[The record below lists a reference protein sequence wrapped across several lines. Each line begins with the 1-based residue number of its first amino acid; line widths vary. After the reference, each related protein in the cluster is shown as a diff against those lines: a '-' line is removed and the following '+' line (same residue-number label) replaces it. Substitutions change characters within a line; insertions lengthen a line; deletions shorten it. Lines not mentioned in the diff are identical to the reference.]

1 MDKLTIAALFAAG
14 IIVRTVLKVRDRSPP
29 PFGMKD
35 SNERTALPR
44 PYKRTTPH
52 TLPSPHPQDLIGDI
66 TSPLLLL
73 GFGIFVWYKRRED
86 KRRRNVVARV
96 RLRHIIQCNR
106 VAVGRDCFPSTP
118 LTVYPL

>member
-1 MDKLTIAALFAAG
+1 MKGL
-14 IIVRTVLKVRDRSPP
+14 RSPRP
-29 PFGMKD
+29 SQTND
-35 SNERTALPR
+35 TSHLALA
-44 PYKRTTPH
+44 
-52 TLPSPHPQDLIGDI
+52 HPQDLIGDI

-96 RLRHIIQCNR
+96 RLRHSTQCNR
-106 VAVGRDCFPSTP
+106 VAVGRDCFPFTP